1 MNTNKPDPHAKILVV
16 DDEPMIRDVA
26 KGLLESQGY
35 SVDTAENGL
44 AAIKLYR
51 ERFNANNRF
60 DAVILDL
67 SMPNM
72 SGQETAKK
80 INTIDSSATCIVSSG
95 YTNDRIV
102 SDYTQ
107 YGFKARLPKP
117 YDKQEL
123 LDVLEAVLTQQH
135 TKATI

>member
-1 MNTNKPDPHAKILVV
+1 
-16 DDEPMIRDVA
+16 EPMIRDVA